1 MLDARRLY
9 SEGIGAECQK
19 LATEVC
25 FGLCDVSLSPGPI
38 HCPQCIS
45 PGGQSERCVR
55 ADGRPLRRGCSPSP
69 DSLAVFG
76 SEAWAAGDAGG
87 DSPATGFGISDSTIW
102 HKPRATNWRARCS
115 DARYASP
122 PAFLTRPPSKYERIG
137 LIITS
142 VIVTSKKEGPV
153 SRPLPIS
160 WRSANQSRKPRGDRS
175 RRPAAPQR
183 GW

>member
-1 MLDARRLY
+1 MLDARRLD

-25 FGLCDVSLSPGPI
+25 FGLCDVSLPPGPI

-55 ADGRPLRRGCSPSP
+55 ADGRPLRRGVPPFS
-69 DSLAVFG
+69 DSLAVFCC
-76 SEAWAAGDAGG
+76 EAGATCEADG

-102 HKPRATNWRARCS
+102 QRPRATNWRARCS

-122 PAFLTRPPSKYERIG
+122 PAFLTRPPSRYERIG

-142 VIVTSKKEGPV
+142 GIVTSKKEGPV

-160 WRSANQSRKPRGDRS
+160 WRSANQSRKPRGDKP
-175 RRPAAPQR
+175 RRPAAPRR

>member
-1 MLDARRLY
+1 MLDARRLD

-25 FGLCDVSLSPGPI
+25 FGLCDVSLPSGPI

-55 ADGRPLRRGCSPSP
+55 ADGRPLRRGVPPFS
-69 DSLAVFG
+69 DSLAVFCC
-76 SEAWAAGDAGG
+76 EAGAACDADG

-122 PAFLTRPPSKYERIG
+122 PAFLTRPPSRYERTG

-142 VIVTSKKEGPV
+142 DIITSRKEGPV
-153 SRPLPIS
+153 SRPLLVS
-160 WRSANQSRKPRGDRS
+160 WRSANQ
-175 RRPAAPQR
+175 
-183 GW
+183 